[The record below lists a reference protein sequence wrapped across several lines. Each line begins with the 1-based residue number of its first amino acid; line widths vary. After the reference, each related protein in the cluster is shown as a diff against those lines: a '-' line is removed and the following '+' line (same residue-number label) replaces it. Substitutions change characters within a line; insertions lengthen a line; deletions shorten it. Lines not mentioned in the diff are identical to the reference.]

1 MRDFADESDQQV
13 AYQAILEY
21 LVSKGKYANVTE
33 ADTDASER
41 VRFCEEI
48 DLFDDDEQM
57 RDASIHEKKLQVL
70 INANG
75 LQDIIAENDGDISR
89 LNHTDAI
96 QPPPSREEVAISLET
111 EPVVAHNAEALAFE
125 QETHAPSTMEQ
136 DSDSVKRN
144 PLLQTVL
151 HLGRSAIAISI
162 LLVSLAHMF
171 NSEQQLQ
178 IIKYGCI
185 VFTVLLFIFVGL
197 YEVSSKILS
206 RIRFT
211 FGYSLF
217 ITSAIL
223 SGLLLMQQWSMSTF
237 TFYDGL
243 QGLAVNPVIHSLL
256 NIGPYWLG
264 ICFAAMAALSF
275 IAVQRAGAAQKNSI
289 NE

>member
-1 MRDFADESDQQV
+1 MR
-13 AYQAILEY
+13 
-21 LVSKGKYANVTE
+21 N
-33 ADTDASER
+33 
-41 VRFCEEI
+41 
-48 DLFDDDEQM
+48 
-57 RDASIHEKKLQVL
+57 ASIHEKKLQVL

-96 QPPPSREEVAISLET
+96 QPPPSRGEQVAISLDT
-111 EPVVAHNAEALAFE
+111 EPAIEHNAEVLAFE
-125 QETHAPSTMEQ
+125 EETHAPSVMEQ
-136 DSDSVKRN
+136 DSASAKRN
-144 PLLQTVL
+144 PLLQTIL
-151 HLGRSAIAISI
+151 HLGKSAIAISI

-185 VFTVLLFIFVGL
+185 VFALLLFIFVGL

-206 RIRFT
+206 GIRFT

-243 QGLAVNPVIHSLL
+243 HGLAVNSVIHSLL

-264 ICFAAMAALSF
+264 ICFAAMAVISF
-275 IAVQRAGAAQKNSI
+275 IAVQRAGNKKI
-289 NE
+289 DK